1 MNKVFLTGRL
11 TKAPEVRSTQNGK
24 SVCTFTLAVDKRK
37 KEDGADFLPI
47 VVWGTLA
54 EVCGKYLD
62 KGRQVA
68 VAGEIHTRSYEAK
81 DGGKRYVTEITADSV
96 EFMGTKEKAAEPS
109 ADIFK
114 DVPTLVEEEDLPF

>member
-24 SVCTFTLAVDKRK
+24 SVCTFTLAVDKRR
-37 KEDGADFLPI
+37 KEDGADFLPV

-68 VAGEIHTRSYEAK
+68 VAGEIHIRSYEAK
-81 DGGKRYVTEITADSV
+81 DGGKRYVTEIIADGV
-96 EFMGTKEKAAEPS
+96 EFMGNKSEKNAQPSFEP
-109 ADIFK
+109 AP
-114 DVPTLVEEEDLPF
+114 VLVEDEELPF